1 MIMRE
6 RLQKVLAEYG
16 IASRRKCEQL
26 ILEGKVKVNGV
37 LVTELGTKVDKFYDE
52 IALDDNKLISLDKKV
67 YVLLNKPIG
76 YICSVKDQFN
86 RPVVTDLLKSLKGRI
101 YPVGRLDYDT
111 EGLLILTND
120 GDLAYIL
127 THPKHEVN
135 KEYVAL
141 VSGIVQDEDIE
152 KFKLGLFIDDYKT
165 APAILEI
172 LKKNKDTSLIKVTIH
187 EGKNRQIRKMCE
199 AIGHKVINLE
209 RISIGNISLG
219 KLASGKYRFL
229 SEKEI
234 NYLKTL

>member
-1 MIMRE
+1 MRE